1 LNDSSVV
8 PHLATTEDYYI
19 YVVS

>member
-8 PHLATTEDYYI
+8 PNLATTEDYSAYF
-19 YVVS
+19 VR